1 MQFLFKTHYNDDIRF
16 LAKTGEKIRVGLVLA
31 LMLIAPFVLQDYYL
45 AELGLLLVYVIAG
58 VGLMILTGHTGQ
70 VSFGHA
76 GFLGIGA
83 YCHSIL
89 MTHGVPFMLSMPA
102 AVILSGLVGM
112 AIGRSASKM
121 HGFYLA
127 IATLAFGILI
137 ETVFGEWSGVTGGHA
152 GIAVPGLKIFGVTLS
167 AAANLFRSPTGRS
180 FVAVRD
186 SELSAR
192 SLGVNVEWVKIQA
205 FGVSAAITGLAGVLL
220 AHHLTYLA
228 PDVFGVLESLKLLL
242 MIVVGG
248 LGSIIGAIFGAIFV
262 SILPV
267 ALSFLKDVLPPAIG
281 RQAGIEPGLF
291 GLIIVLVI
299 VFEPLGIYGRWQKL
313 RFYFETFPYYRKSSF
328 VRQKSYLNGVH
339 AVEDVSFDVEPGEV
353 FAIIGPNGAGK
364 STIFNLISRLYEP
377 TAGSIHYGDQDL
389 LKLPAHRVV
398 HTGIGRTFQN
408 IELFEQ
414 ATVLQNLLV
423 GRHSHMSA
431 NPFSNFLFT
440 RGVRSNELEH
450 RRKVEDIIDLM
461 EIEQYRDQRISDLSY
476 GARKNVELAR
486 ALCAEPSLLLL
497 DEPASGLNNEETDD
511 VSFWLEDI
519 KHDLGVT
526 LVMVEHDMNLVGNVA
541 DRVMAINDGKLIAI
555 GTPDEIRDNYEVQ
568 QAYLG
573 VAA

>member
-1 MQFLFKTHYNDDIRF
+1 MQFLFKKHYNDDIRL
-16 LAKTGEKIRVGLVLA
+16 LAKTGEKIRVGLVIALLA
-31 LMLIAPFVLQDYYL
+31 VAPFVLQDYYL

-89 MTHGVPFMLSMPA
+89 MSHGVPFSLSMPA
-102 AVILSGLVGM
+102 SVILSGLVGM

-137 ETVFGEWSGVTGGHA
+137 ETVFGEWTGVTGGHA
-152 GIAVPGLKIFGVTLS
+152 GLVVPGLEIFGIALNATWQQYVVDLVL
-167 AAANLFRSPTGRS
+167 ALVVVWGAANLFRSPTGRS

-248 LGSIIGAIFGAIFV
+248 LGSILGAIFGAIFV
-262 SILPV
+262 SVLPV
-267 ALSFLKDVLPPAIG
+267 ALSFLRDVLPPAIG

-299 VFEPLGIYGRWQKL
+299 VFEPAGLNGRWQKL
-313 RFYFETFPYYRKSSF
+313 RFFFETFPYYRKSSF
-328 VRQKSYLNGVH
+328 VRQKSYLKT
-339 AVEDVSFDVEPGEV
+339 E
-353 FAIIGPNGAGK
+353 
-364 STIFNLISRLYEP
+364 RM
-377 TAGSIHYGDQDL
+377 
-389 LKLPAHRVV
+389 R
-398 HTGIGRTFQN
+398 
-408 IELFEQ
+408 
-414 ATVLQNLLV
+414 
-423 GRHSHMSA
+423 
-431 NPFSNFLFT
+431 
-440 RGVRSNELEH
+440 
-450 RRKVEDIIDLM
+450 
-461 EIEQYRDQRISDLSY
+461 
-476 GARKNVELAR
+476 
-486 ALCAEPSLLLL
+486 
-497 DEPASGLNNEETDD
+497 
-511 VSFWLEDI
+511 
-519 KHDLGVT
+519 
-526 LVMVEHDMNLVGNVA
+526 
-541 DRVMAINDGKLIAI
+541 
-555 GTPDEIRDNYEVQ
+555 
-568 QAYLG
+568 
-573 VAA
+573 